1 MGQVLIGRLFGNGR
15 RKHLDSAE
23 PNFPAEFRRHP
34 ADFLSPTTLA
44 LTWLCCGSQVQSKS
58 KATRI
63 SQGLLQLVE
72 MREIVLDPELRS
84 GLFDESLYR
93 SPARQRLIAIEL
105 ESRALSVLRSS

>member
-1 MGQVLIGRLFGNGR
+1 
-15 RKHLDSAE
+15 
-23 PNFPAEFRRHP
+23 
-34 ADFLSPTTLA
+34 
-44 LTWLCCGSQVQSKS
+44 
-58 KATRI
+58 
-63 SQGLLQLVE
+63 